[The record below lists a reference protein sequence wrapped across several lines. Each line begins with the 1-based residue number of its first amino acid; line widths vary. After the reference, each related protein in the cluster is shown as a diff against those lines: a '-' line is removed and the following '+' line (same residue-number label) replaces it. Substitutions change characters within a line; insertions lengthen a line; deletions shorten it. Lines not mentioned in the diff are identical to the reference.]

1 MGSERE
7 GKEKVDELISVEQFI
22 RADGKVVNV
31 AKTFL
36 ITLNLPLS
44 RFFACL
50 NAYPAGSS
58 TLLFSLFFLLLAGEQ
73 KRQQICCARRDDES
87 FHRRK
92 SLLRARRPRGICR
105 TFNGAQEEGKERLKR

>member
-44 RFFACL
+44 GFFACL

-58 TLLFSLFFLLLAGEQ
+58 TLLFSLFFSA
-73 KRQQICCARRDDES
+73 ARRGT
-87 FHRRK
+87 K
-92 SLLRARRPRGICR
+92 KAANLLRSTR
-105 TFNGAQEEGKERLKR
+105 